1 MIYVFLLCVCVCV
14 CVRVENRKKEKGE
27 QWRWRWNLSVINVA
41 RINSRMKNVTII
53 FYSFFFLNRFF
64 FYYRM
69 IIIILLWLKRKHC
82 RLGFGN
88 FFVQNTEIQFKWNY
102 RNVLYLYVSWIII
115 IRKILNKF
123 WANLLSNFT
132 QKKKKKEKIASKFF
146 T

>member
-27 QWRWRWNLSVINVA
+27 QWRWRWNLSMINVA

-69 IIIILLWLKRKHC
+69 IVIILLWLKRKHC

-88 FFVQNTEIQFKWNY
+88 FFVQNTEIQMKLSKC
-102 RNVLYLYVSWIII
+102 VVPISSWIII

-132 QKKKKKEKIASKFF
+132 QKKKKKKNIASKFF